1 MHFETSLARTPAS
14 LDEITA
20 RVGFALQRHPLCRR
34 VQFEIVATP
43 RSSRGSNWTI
53 SLRSV
58 EARALWEASAIVA
71 DIQEAY
77 ELRAA

>member
-1 MHFETSLARTPAS
+1 MHFETSFARIPAT

-77 ELRAA
+77 EIRAA